1 MNCCVRRK
9 RFHRDCVL
17 PTPTGCRFSH
27 ILRQFL
33 SFTLV
38 EHSAVRT
45 RVGRCLIYPDGP
57 ANMVTDSGF
66 NVFRFPT
73 LTATSLGAPFFN
85 DKVGQTTITSA
96 MQRIVA
102 QYVRFAPGHTVA
114 YAAASFAANTGT
126 ATLTSQ
132 YPIASTVPF
141 LMATNGV
148 CWVDN
153 PQNVPIGASN
163 FAIVG
168 FANATAVRLVRSA
181 VTGRVECPVALVQL
195 TRPAP
200 GPTTRPPTPAPTT
213 RAPTPAPTP
222 SPTPSPTPQL
232 IPQPSPLLT
241 PKPTPL
247 PSPQPTPL
255 PVGATFAPTPVPTPA
270 PPTPAPTPLPTSVP
284 TPKTT
289 TTTTTT
295 TMTTSR
301 L

>member
-213 RAPTPAPTP
+213 RAHRNRRRCRRRSRRRCRWAPRLRQRRCRRQRR
-222 SPTPSPTPQL
+222 QL
-232 IPQPSPLLT
+232 QH
-241 PKPTPL
+241 
-247 PSPQPTPL
+247 QHR
-255 PVGATFAPTPVPTPA
+255 F
-270 PPTPAPTPLPTSVP
+270 
-284 TPKTT
+284 
-289 TTTTTT
+289 
-295 TMTTSR
+295 R
-301 L
+301 HRCRRQRRRQQQQRRR